1 MKAVFLDTQGL
12 DDLDLSPIADC
23 VDELVCYP
31 TTAPEQVAE
40 RIAGCEL
47 VITNKVVLDAEM
59 IRSAEVLQLICVVAT
74 GVNNIDL
81 DAASARRIVVCNSQG
96 YGVHSVAQHV
106 LGLMLALHTRLLDY
120 DRAVKNGDW
129 NSSSQFCLLDFPI
142 VELNGRT
149 LGIIGYG
156 ALGHEVA
163 RLARCFGMQVLVAAR
178 PGSREIPDG
187 RVAFEELLEKSDVVS
202 LHCPL
207 TEATRN
213 LIDARALARMK
224 PGSFLI
230 NAARGGIVD
239 EEALRDALCSGQLG
253 GAATDVLS
261 EEPPRN
267 GNRLLDPAIPNLI
280 VTPHSAWGSIQAR
293 TTIIN
298 QTVDNIRAFE
308 RGDPVRQVNSF
319 QP

>member
-1 MKAVFLDTQGL
+1 MKAVFLDTQSL
-12 DDLDLSPIADC
+12 DDLDLSPIAEC

-40 RIAGCEL
+40 RIASCEL
-47 VITNKVVLDAEM
+47 VITNKVVLDAEL
-59 IRSAEVLQLICVVAT
+59 IRSSDVLKLICVVAT

-81 DAASARRIVVCNSQG
+81 NAATAKGIVVCNAQG

-120 DRAVKNGDW
+120 DRAVQNGDW
-129 NSSSQFCLLDFPI
+129 NRSSQFCLLDFPI
-142 VELNGRT
+142 LELNGRT

-163 RLARCFGMQVLVAAR
+163 RLARCFGMQVLIATR
-178 PGSREIPDG
+178 PGSSEIPAD
-187 RVAFEELLEKSDVVS
+187 RVTCEELLERSDVVS

-207 TEATRN
+207 TEQTRN
-213 LIDARALARMK
+213 LIDAQALARMK

-239 EEALRDALCSGQLG
+239 EAALKAALCSGHLG
-253 GAATDVLS
+253 GAACDVLS

-267 GNRLLDPAIPNLI
+267 GNRLLDPTIPNLI

-293 TTIIN
+293 QTIID
-298 QTVDNIRAFE
+298 QTVENIRAWQQGSPI
-308 RGDPVRQVNSF
+308 RPVN
-319 QP
+319 